1 MSDAGFFTW
10 PNRTW
15 NGTALF
21 TESGLEDGFDFRVV
35 ECFAAKN
42 GQLSVS
48 LPSEQQIIVQNVND
62 PTQITAPPALPF
74 SVLGLGALD
83 DDTGT
88 NEHNEDSQKE
98 DVLKLSGWRILDVD
112 KDVDPTLV
120 HIRAFYG
127 IVRLNQLYLSLADF
141 TSLRCQKT
149 RENNESSIAAVE
161 GSSHLLSNCQ
171 GSGEDRFMAFVTTPG
186 HLSLLLE
193 GMEYRSIVT
202 NVVDTVSVTIFDGK
216 TQNGGQD
223 GCLAMHAFNSTS
235 LLNSCWV
242 TTANLTVEVGTS
254 ALLSHLQFS
263 NSKERLPVTLWFA
276 CGGGTLFII
285 LAGSTFILMQR
296 KTMSA

>member
-1 MSDAGFFTW
+1 
-10 PNRTW
+10 
-15 NGTALF
+15 
-21 TESGLEDGFDFRVV
+21 
-35 ECFAAKN
+35 
-42 GQLSVS
+42 
-48 LPSEQQIIVQNVND
+48 
-62 PTQITAPPALPF
+62 
-74 SVLGLGALD
+74 
-83 DDTGT
+83 
-88 NEHNEDSQKE
+88 
-98 DVLKLSGWRILDVD
+98 
-112 KDVDPTLV
+112 
-120 HIRAFYG
+120 
-127 IVRLNQLYLSLADF
+127 
-141 TSLRCQKT
+141 
-149 RENNESSIAAVE
+149 
-161 GSSHLLSNCQ
+161 
-171 GSGEDRFMAFVTTPG
+171 MAFVTTPG